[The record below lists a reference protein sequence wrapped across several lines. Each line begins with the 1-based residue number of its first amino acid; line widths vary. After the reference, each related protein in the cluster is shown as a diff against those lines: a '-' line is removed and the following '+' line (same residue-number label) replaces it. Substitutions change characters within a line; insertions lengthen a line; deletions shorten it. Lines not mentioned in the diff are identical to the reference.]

1 MVKSWLRFLG
11 KEFGGLHEAA
21 LLLALATLLS
31 QVLALVRDRL
41 LAGTF
46 GAGSSLDIYYTA
58 FRLPDLIYATIASF
72 ISITVVIPFLVERL
86 ETGEQN
92 LAKDFLSAVFTV
104 FSCVLVVVSLVAYC
118 LLPYLAPYIA
128 PGFSSSALEQLIS
141 LSRILLLS
149 PLLLGL
155 SNLLGSITQ
164 TYRKFLIFSLSP
176 VVYNIGI
183 ILGIMFLVPIWGLT
197 GLAWGVVLGA
207 LGHLLIQLPI
217 IYRVGLWPSFSLFAV
232 RSNRG
237 VLTKLIWIS
246 WPRTLT
252 LSSSQLVMLVLLALA
267 SYLGK
272 GSVAIFNFSFNLQS
286 VPLAIIGVSYSVA
299 AFPTLSRYF
308 AKGQI
313 DYFLKQIELASRHIA
328 FWSLPTI
335 FMFVVLRAQIV
346 RVILGFGN
354 FDWTATRLTAACLAL
369 FAISVSAQSLVALLV
384 RAYYASG
391 RTFKPL
397 LISIASSGLI
407 VALAF
412 GLSFLFRE
420 LESWRLFWENIL
432 RVRGLPGSAI
442 LMLPLAY
449 TIGLLFN
456 LAVLTIAFVIDYR
469 YRWRVIADSVG
480 KSLVGAVWGG
490 VTAYLILGYLGPYLD
505 LNTVYGIFMQG
516 FVAGLGGL
524 LINFIILLILGSQ
537 ELREILTAIRHKFW
551 QKEAIVPEQSEL

>member
-21 LLLALATLLS
+21 LLLATATLLS

-46 GAGSSLDIYYTA
+46 GAGSSLDIYYSA

-72 ISITVVIPFLVERL
+72 ISVTVIIPFLIERL
-86 ETGEQN
+86 EAGEEG
-92 LAKDFLSAVFTV
+92 LAKGFLSAVFTV
-104 FSCVLVVVSLVAYC
+104 FSCVLISVSMIAFW
-118 LLPYLAPYIA
+118 LLPYLAPYLA
-128 PGFSSSALEQLIS
+128 PGFTSLALEQLVS

-176 VVYNIGI
+176 VVYNVGI
-183 ILGIMFLVPIWGLT
+183 ILGIIFLVPIWGLK
-197 GLAWGVVLGA
+197 GLAWGVALGA
-207 LGHLLIQLPI
+207 LGHLLIQIPV
-217 IYRVGLWPSFSLFAV
+217 IYKVGLWPRFSLLAV
-232 RSNRG
+232 KSNKK
-237 VLTKLIWIS
+237 VLVKLIWIS

-252 LSSSQLVMLVLLALA
+252 LSSSQLVMLILLALA
-267 SYLGK
+267 SYMNK

-299 AFPTLSRYF
+299 AFPILSRYF

-313 DYFLKQIELASRHIA
+313 DHFLKQIEIASRHIA

-397 LISIASSGLI
+397 LISAASSGLI
-407 VALAF
+407 IVLAF
-412 GLSFLFRE
+412 GLGVLFRE
-420 LESWRLFWENIL
+420 SEAWRLFWENIL
-432 RVRGLPGSAI
+432 RVRGLPGSAV

-456 LAVLTIAFVIDYR
+456 LIILTIAFVIDYR
-469 YRWRVIADSVG
+469 YRWRVIANSIG
-480 KSLVGAVWGG
+480 RSLVGAVWGG
-490 VTAYLILGYLGPYLD
+490 ITAYLLLNYLGPHLD
-505 LNTVYGIFMQG
+505 LNTVFGIFTQG
-516 FVAGLGGL
+516 FIAGLGGL
-524 LINFIILLILGSQ
+524 LINFIVLLILGSQ
-537 ELREILTAIRHKFW
+537 ELKEIFMAIRHKFW
-551 QKEAIVPEQSEL
+551 QKEAIVPEQAEL